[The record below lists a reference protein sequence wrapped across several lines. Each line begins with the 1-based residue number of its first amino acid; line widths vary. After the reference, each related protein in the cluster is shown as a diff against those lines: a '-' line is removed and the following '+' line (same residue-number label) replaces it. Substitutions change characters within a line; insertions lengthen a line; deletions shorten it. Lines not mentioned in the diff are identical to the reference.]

1 MRDEIAR
8 SMKKLQL
15 ENLDK
20 PFFVA
25 YRVMEALRCNI
36 SASFGALIYD
46 GDCETA
52 GSPRNRGVTVEVRV
66 GDYTRDNTN
75 FWAPMNV
82 GGVVQLTPMGVTMP
96 IDDNYDEIRRQLWLG
111 HR

>member
-1 MRDEIAR
+1 MKKRLAAILVLASAPLFAADDEVMRAMRDEIAR

-25 YRVMEALRCNI
+25 YRVMEPLRCNI

-75 FWAPMNV
+75 FWRP
-82 GGVVQLTPMGVTMP
+82 
-96 IDDNYDEIRRQLWLG
+96 
-111 HR
+111 